1 MKKSSVSK
9 VKAILERDR
18 GAMVEFLRE
27 IIALP
32 SPSGEE
38 GRAAAR
44 AVEEMKSLGFDRA
57 FVDGIGNAVGVIGSG
72 RPAILFDAHLDTVSI
87 RERERWE
94 FDPYLGR
101 FDGERVYGR
110 GAAENKGA
118 LAAIIYGVRAMREA
132 GILPGTVYV
141 TGTAFE
147 EDCDGLGLW
156 YALAR
161 TGLEP
166 DAVVIGKFSE
176 LKIMRGQR
184 GRMEITITVPGRT
197 CHASTPEQGA
207 NAIYA
212 ALPLLAGIE
221 KLNRRLKKDRFLGK
235 GTVAATQVTVKS
247 PGFNR
252 LPEELTV
259 SVDRRLTAGE
269 DRELALAQLAALP
282 GAAGTA
288 IAVRTY
294 EKPASTGLVERV
306 EKYFPGWSVP
316 AGARVIRAAAGAF
329 RAATGR
335 RPVIDRWTVSS
346 NGVASGGLLGIP
358 TVGFGPG
365 EARYIH
371 GYEDRVAVADLLTA
385 AAVYALYPSAW
396 ARLRP
401 AGNGSNRP

>member
-101 FDGERVYGR
+101 FDGEWVYGR

-161 TGLEP
+161 TGLKPE
-166 DAVVIGKFSE
+166 AVVVGKFSE
-176 LKIMRGQR
+176 LKVMRGQR
-184 GRMEITITVPGRT
+184 GRMEIRITVPGQT
-197 CHASTPEQGA
+197 CHASTPGQGR
-207 NAIYA
+207 NPIYA

-221 KLNRRLKKDRFLGK
+221 KLNGQLKQDEFLGP
-235 GTVAATQVTVKS
+235 GTVAATQVAVKS

-252 LPEELTV
+252 LGEELTI

-269 DRELALAQLAALP
+269 DRELALRQLRELP
-282 GAAGTA
+282 GAAGAA
-288 IAVRTY
+288 IEVLTY
-294 EKPASTGLVERV
+294 EKPASTGLVQKV
-306 EKYFPGWSVP
+306 EKYFPGWSM
-316 AGARVIRAAAGAF
+316 AADSRVVRAAAKAFGAV
-329 RAATGR
+329 TGR
-335 RPVIDRWTVSS
+335 EPAIDK
-346 NGVASGGLLGIP
+346 
-358 TVGFGPG
+358 
-365 EARYIH
+365 
-371 GYEDRVAVADLLTA
+371 
-385 AAVYALYPSAW
+385 
-396 ARLRP
+396 
-401 AGNGSNRP
+401 